1 MYCDKCGKSNP
12 EGALNCDYCGAEI
25 TEKKQ
30 NNKKESSKTVRLIAS
45 GVICVVV
52 LAVLAWC
59 IIGLVSCVSESAS
72 EKAIKNYVKAVNT
85 GKVGTFSDNIVEA
98 YRDIM
103 SENDE
108 KALEGTLN
116 SIITHM
122 EGLYGEKVRL
132 SYRVL
137 DKIEH
142 DEKDIKAYEEKIN
155 DVIKAKNKK
164 AEAVEVEALCTYLLK
179 TNIKGNNDKKES
191 FDKMTVYKVDGKW
204 YSDEG
209 LYIFGSGF

>member
-1 MYCDKCGKSNP
+1 MYCDKCGKRNP
-12 EGALNCDYCGAEI
+12 ESNSVCNYCGAEI

-30 NNKKESSKTVRLIAS
+30 KNKKETSKTVRLIAS

-52 LAVLAWC
+52 LAVLVWC

-72 EKAIKNYVKAVNT
+72 EKAIKNYVKAINT
-85 GKVGTFSDNIVEA
+85 GDVEIFSENIPEA

-103 SENDE
+103 NKNDK
-108 KALEGTLN
+108 KALKGSLD
-116 SIITHM
+116 SIISHM
-122 EGLYGEKVRL
+122 EEMYGDELRL
-132 SYRVL
+132 SCQVI

-142 DEKDIKAYEEKIN
+142 NKEKINDFEEKIN
-155 DVIKAKNKK
+155 NVLKQKSKK
-164 AEAVEVEALCTYLLK
+164 AEPIEVEGLYTYLLK
-179 TNIKGNNDKKES
+179 TNIKGNNDKKER

>member
-12 EGALNCDYCGAEI
+12 KDTLICNYCGAEI

-85 GKVGTFSDNIVEA
+85 GKVETFSDNIPEA

-103 SENDE
+103 SKNEK
-108 KALEGTLN
+108 KALEGSLK
-116 SIITHM
+116 SIISHM
-122 EGLYGEKVRL
+122 EGIYGEEVRL
-132 SYRVL
+132 SYKVL

-142 DEKDIKAYEEKIN
+142 NEKDVKAFEEKIN
-155 DVIKAKNKK
+155 DVIKNKNKK
-164 AEAVEVEALCTYLLK
+164 AEAVEVEGLCTYLLK
-179 TNIKGNNDKKES
+179 TNIKGNDNKKES